1 MLCSEIE
8 SRAVAKQA
16 MINRLDEQIGAFMD
30 TGIRINET
38 LREAYNI
45 QPEVSACIY
54 LTIVVVSFFGPGN
67 YFYKLLSYLTN

>member
-1 MLCSEIE
+1 LYPNDSLVMLFSEIK

-16 MINRLDEQIGAFMD
+16 MIKRVDEQIVAFMD

-38 LREAYNI
+38 LRAAYNI

-54 LTIVVVSFFGPGN
+54 LTIV
-67 YFYKLLSYLTN
+67 